1 MENCVYIISGPPGVG
16 KSSIS
21 NELAYTYNKSAVI
34 EGDSIYLMIKEV
46 QYKFWITINVSWK
59 YGKI

>member
-1 MENCVYIISGPPGVG
+1 MICRGVKLENCVYIISGPPGVG

-46 QYKFWITINVSWK
+46 QYKF
-59 YGKI
+59 